1 MLSILVKKITQFLD
15 ALFARK
21 DCPSVSVEPA
31 LKSCNFIPE
40 SSFEAEPEI
49 ASNINVLLRH
59 VVRGDEEKVYEVLN
73 LNPELILESAS
84 IVDRSSNYFYGI
96 TAFQYSFWSWD
107 WHMCQLLLS
116 VCDDVGIKLIQ
127 LSTDSVF
134 DGQQTLSYVESD
146 KVNPVNVY
154 GQTKHASE
162 LHVLKNSNNLVI
174 RASVLYG
181 WLCDELSSQSTS
193 SMKQFN
199 FGLWL
204 IRALNKNETIQVIT
218 DELSSPIVA
227 DDFARSIL
235 HLISKNYS
243 GVFHAAPKVNISRYD
258 FSKKFAKVLELNHEL
273 IKPITNKELCRNVKT
288 SLNKCLN
295 SEKLTS
301 TGFNF
306 LNLDDSF
313 KLIKNQINS

>member
-1 MLSILVKKITQFLD
+1 MKKKLFIFGLGSLTGSKLAKLAATKYEIIGTHNTRIEKNNFFDSIQLNVCNHQKVKDVLIEKNPDFVVNSAALNNVDYCEKNPILAKEVNHIAVENISKI
-15 ALFARK
+15 
-21 DCPSVSVEPA
+21 
-31 LKSCNFIPE
+31 
-40 SSFEAEPEI
+40 
-49 ASNINVLLRH
+49 
-59 VVRGDEEKVYEVLN
+59 
-73 LNPELILESAS
+73 
-84 IVDRSSNYFYGI
+84 
-96 TAFQYSFWSWD
+96 
-107 WHMCQLLLS
+107 
-116 VCDDVGIKLIQ
+116 CDDVGIKLIQ

-134 DGQQTLSYVESD
+134 DGQQTLSYVETD